1 MENVIHWVEHKDD
14 SPPRAIHHLP
24 PDPTANWAIRNME
37 REERK
42 KKRAMRAKQQERKAN
57 TDRQEQTSPKK
68 EKKRKHPRTRVWR
81 AKEAKPDERK

>member
-14 SPPRAIHHLP
+14 SPPRVIHHLP
-24 PDPTANWAIRNME
+24 PDPTANRAIRNME

-42 KKRAMRAKQQERKAN
+42 KKRAMRAKQ
-57 TDRQEQTSPKK
+57 QEQTSPKK

-81 AKEAKPDERK
+81 AKETKPDERK